1 SLRSEAARASEAAR
15 RRTAGAVGI
24 SWGVVIAA
32 SLLALGLTIL
42 ILRSIVVPLG
52 GLTAAM
58 KALTGGRTDID
69 LPPDGD
75 DEIGQMS
82 RTLAMFRDGLIERN
96 RLSEEREQALKRLE
110 IARDEATAANRILQ
124 VTFDHMAQGVAM
136 FDGDGKLLAWN
147 RQMRD
152 LLNLPDDLLNEHTT
166 QRQIIEFLTKRGD
179 FGPGDYEKVLQS
191 RLAQMDEPYF

>member
-1 SLRSEAARASEAAR
+1 MTRVR
-15 RRTAGAVGI
+15 
-24 SWGVVIAA
+24 A

-136 FDGDGKLLAWN
+136 FDGDFQAGPTGTGYRVHA
-147 RQMRD
+147 R
-152 LLNLPDDLLNEHTT
+152 LPTT
-166 QRQIIEFLTKRGD
+166 QTPAPMTVVK
-179 FGPGDYEKVLQS
+179 
-191 RLAQMDEPYF
+191 